1 MIKSLLVANRGEIA
15 VRIIRAC
22 HDLGI
27 RAIAVYSEADRGAL
41 HIRLADRAICI
52 GPAAAQDSYLNGANI
67 ISAAVHTD
75 CDTVHP
81 GVGFLAENSEFARL
95 VIESGLEWIG
105 PDPEVIDL
113 LGDKVKAKK
122 TTLDLGIPGIPGAEI
137 DTKDPAGVREAAAR
151 LGYPVILKA
160 TAGGGGKGMR
170 IVRKEGELEN
180 LLAVA
185 STEARSAF
193 SDGTIY
199 LEKYLEDPRH
209 VEIQAVA
216 IPDGSV
222 RLLGE
227 RDCTVQFNHQ
237 KLVEETPSPGVT
249 EENRRSME
257 EASIALLGS
266 LGYAGLGTV
275 EFLIGDGNCYFME
288 VNARL
293 QVEHSVTEMLT
304 GIDLVRQQ
312 IIACTENRLEVPETF
327 SIPDGYALECRI
339 NATAAGTVQQFIPPG
354 GFGVRVDTHLYP
366 GLAVPPYY
374 DALVA
379 KVIVAGKD
387 RQEGIQRMRR
397 ALDEFIIDGLPTNL
411 EVQKEII
418 SSRIFGSGDFGT
430 TTFDSMITEGTG

>member
-27 RAIAVYSEADRGAL
+27 RAVGVYSKVDRDAL
-41 HIRLADRAICI
+41 HVRLADRAICI
-52 GPAAAQDSYLNGANI
+52 GPAAARESYLNGNNI
-67 ISAAVHTD
+67 ISAAIHTD
-75 CDTVHP
+75 CDAVHP

-95 VIESGLEWIG
+95 VTESGLEWIG
-105 PDPEVIDL
+105 PAPEVIDL

-137 DTKDPAGVREAAAR
+137 DTGDPAGVRGAVAR
-151 LGYPVILKA
+151 LGYPVIIKA
-160 TAGGGGKGMR
+160 AAGGGGKGMR

-185 STEARSAF
+185 SNEARSAF
-193 SDGTIY
+193 SDGTLY

-237 KLVEETPSPGVT
+237 KLVEETPSPGLT

-257 EASIALLGS
+257 EASVALLGS

-275 EFLIGDGNCYFME
+275 EFLVVDGNCYFME

-312 IIACTENRLEVPETF
+312 IIACTENRLEVPESV
-327 SIPDGYALECRI
+327 SIPDCYALECRI

-354 GFGVRVDTHLYP
+354 GFGVRVDTHLSP

-379 KVIVAGKD
+379 KVIVTGKD
-387 RQEGIQRMRR
+387 RHDGIRRMRR
-397 ALDEFIIDGLPTNL
+397 ALDEFIIEGLPTNL

>member
-27 RAIAVYSEADRGAL
+27 RAVAIYSEADRGSL
-41 HIRLADRAICI
+41 HLRLADNAICI
-52 GPAAAQDSYLNGANI
+52 GPAAARDSYLNGANI

-75 CDTVHP
+75 CDAVHP

-95 VIESGLEWIG
+95 VMESGLEWIG
-105 PDPEVIDL
+105 PAPEVIDL
-113 LGDKVKAKK
+113 LGDKVRAKN
-122 TTLDLGIPGIPGAEI
+122 TTLNLGIPGIPGAEI
-137 DTKDPAGVREAAAR
+137 DSENPAGVREAAAE

-170 IVRKEGELEN
+170 IVRKEGELDN

-185 STEARSAF
+185 SNEALSAF
-193 SDGTIY
+193 GNGTLY

-216 IPDGSV
+216 LPDGSV

-237 KLVEETPSPGVT
+237 KLVEETPSPGLAA
-249 EENRRSME
+249 ENRRSME
-257 EASIALLGS
+257 EASVALLGS

-275 EFLIGDGNCYFME
+275 EFLVVDGNCYFME

-312 IIACTENRLEVPETF
+312 IIACTENRLDVPEDS
-327 SIPDGYALECRI
+327 SITDGYALECRI
-339 NATAAGTVQQFIPPG
+339 NAIAAGTVQQFIPPG
-354 GFGVRVDTHLYP
+354 GFGVRVDTHLYT

-374 DALVA
+374 DALAA
-379 KVIVAGKD
+379 KVIVTGRN
-387 RQEGIQRMRR
+387 RQEGIRRMQR
-397 ALDEFIIDGLPTNL
+397 ALNEFIIDGLSTNL
-411 EVQKEII
+411 EVQKKII

-430 TTFDSMITEGTG
+430 TTFDSMITEGAE

>member
-27 RAIAVYSEADRGAL
+27 RAVAVYSEADRNAL
-41 HIRLADRAICI
+41 HIRLADNKICI
-52 GPAAAQDSYLNGANI
+52 GPAATRDSYLNEANI
-67 ISAAVHTD
+67 ISAAVHAD
-75 CDTVHP
+75 CDAVHP

-105 PDPEVIDL
+105 PAPEVIDL
-113 LGDKVKAKK
+113 LGDKVRAKN
-122 TTLDLGIPGIPGAEI
+122 TTLNLGIPGIPGAEI
-137 DTKDPAGVREAAAR
+137 DTGDPAGVRKAAAG

-160 TAGGGGKGMR
+160 AAGGGGKGMR
-170 IVRKEGELEN
+170 IVRKERELDN

-185 STEARSAF
+185 SNEALSAF
-193 SDGTIY
+193 GDGTLY

-216 IPDGSV
+216 LPDGSV

-237 KLVEETPSPGVT
+237 KLIEEAPSPGLA

-257 EASIALLGS
+257 EASISLLGS
-266 LGYAGLGTV
+266 LGYAGLGTI
-275 EFLIGDGNCYFME
+275 EFLVDNGNFYFME

-312 IIACTENRLEVPETF
+312 IIACTENRLDVPEAASMTG
-327 SIPDGYALECRI
+327 GYALECRI
-339 NATAAGTVQQFIPPG
+339 NAIAAGTVQQFIPPG
-354 GFGVRVDTHLYP
+354 GFGVRVDTHLYT

-374 DALVA
+374 DALAA
-379 KVIVAGKD
+379 KIIVTGRD
-387 RQEGIQRMRR
+387 RQEGIRRMRR

-411 EVQKEII
+411 EIQKDII

-430 TTFDSMITEGTG
+430 TTFDSLITEETE